1 MSVRP
6 VWEEKPSILGQLGK
20 GTVLT
25 LVTAAVLVP
34 LWVVLVTSLSSS
46 KTINAA
52 GATSSSRA
60 SSTRPPTS

>member
-52 GATSSSRA
+52 GGYVVIPREFD
-60 SSTRPPTS
+60 RPPTS